1 MSERENTD
9 DVINLLA
16 SLKQS
21 PTIDEVKTK
30 SPQAHINKINV
41 VASAT
46 NRETNS
52 NAFEQKKSKVFEPI
66 FEVYLFFFK
75 ANEGNNCF

>member
-9 DVINLLA
+9 EVINLLA

-30 SPQAHINKINV
+30 SPSQAHINKINV
-41 VASAT
+41 VASAPS
-46 NRETNS
+46 RETNS

-66 FEVYLFFFK
+66 FEVYLFFF
-75 ANEGNNCF
+75 